1 MISTIEIHPNSRIP
15 KYKQLAFNI
24 SRGIKTQSLSKEER
38 LPSINYLSTVLE
50 VSRDTVE
57 KAYRELRKKNL
68 IEAIPGKG
76 YFVKPSAGTD
86 KLRIFLLF
94 NKLSAHKKIIY
105 DHFVATLGKE
115 AEVDFHVYNNDFTI
129 FEQLLSGHF
138 DQYAY
143 YVIIPH
149 FYTNYHS
156 AKDIINRIPKHKLI
170 LLDKRIAG
178 ISGHYAGVY
187 QDFEQNIYDALC
199 EAKHLLAKYDTIKL
213 LFPNRTY
220 QPREIIKGFQRFCI
234 DYHFKGK
241 LVPEIGKE
249 SLAAR
254 EAYITMM
261 EDDLVCLVKKIKAS
275 RWQVGQEIGILSY
288 NENPLKEVL
297 LDGISVISTDFQRIG
312 ETAANLILNKQGGH
326 VENPFRLILR
336 NSL

>member
-15 KYKQLAFNI
+15 KYKQLAFNL
-24 SRGIKTQSLSKEER
+24 SRGIKSHSLPTEER

-76 YFVKPSAGTD
+76 YFVKPSANTD
-86 KLRIFLLF
+86 KMKIFLLF

-105 DHFVATLGKE
+105 DNFVETLGKQ
-115 AEVDFHVYNNDFTI
+115 AEIDFHVYNNDFTI
-129 FEQLLSGHF
+129 FEQLLSSNF
-138 DQYAY
+138 DTYAY

-156 AKDIINRIPKHKLI
+156 AKDIINRIPKNKLI
-170 LLDKRIAG
+170 LLDKRIEG
-178 ISGHYAGVY
+178 INGNYAGVY

-199 EAKHLLAKYDTIKL
+199 EANHILSKYQTIKL
-213 LFPNRTY
+213 LFPSWTY

-234 DYHFKGK
+234 DYNFKGK
-241 LVPEIGKE
+241 LVPEISKE
-249 SLAAR
+249 PLAKG

-275 RWQVGQEIGILSY
+275 GLQVGQEIGILSY

-297 LDGISVISTDFQRIG
+297 LDGISVISTDFQLIG
-312 ETAANLILNKQGGH
+312 QTAANLILNKQGGE